1 MSKIAAGA
9 YERPLFIIKS
19 VSTPEQ
25 VPESAEYLVRALAR
39 IGDVV
44 YGEVKDADVFHDR
57 VTVVINDL
65 DDPDTAVE
73 KIDHLLGLS

>member
-19 VSTPEQ
+19 VPAPEQ
-25 VPESAEYLVRALAR
+25 VPQSAEFLVRALAR

-44 YGEVKDADVFHDR
+44 YEEVKDTNVFHDR
-57 VTVVINDL
+57 VVMVIDDL
-65 DDPDTAVE
+65 DDLDAVVE
-73 KIDHLLGLS
+73 KVDHLLGLS

>member
-19 VSTPEQ
+19 VSAPEQ
-25 VPESAEYLVRALAR
+25 VPQSAEYLVRALAR

-44 YGEVKDADVFHDR
+44 YGEVKKTDVFHDR
-57 VTVVINDL
+57 FIMVIDDL
-65 DDPDTAVE
+65 NDPDAVVE
-73 KIDHLLGLS
+73 KVDHLLGLS

>member
-19 VSTPEQ
+19 VSAPEQ
-25 VPESAEYLVRALAR
+25 VPQSAEYLVRALAR

-44 YGEVKDADVFHDR
+44 YGEVKKTDVFHDR
-57 VTVVINDL
+57 FIMVIDDL
-65 DDPDTAVE
+65 HDPDAVVE
-73 KIDHLLGLS
+73 KVDHLLGLS

>member
-19 VSTPEQ
+19 VPAPEQ
-25 VPESAEYLVRALAR
+25 VPQSAEYLVRALSR

>member
-9 YERPLFIIKS
+9 HERPLFIIKS
-19 VSTPEQ
+19 VSGPEE

-44 YGEVKDADVFHDR
+44 YGEIKDTDVFHDR
-57 VTVVINDL
+57 VTAVVDDL
-65 DDPDTAVE
+65 DDLDAAVE

>member
-19 VSTPEQ
+19 VPAPEQ
-25 VPESAEYLVRALAR
+25 VPQSAEYLVRALSR

-44 YGEVKDADVFHDR
+44 YGEVKNTDTFHDR
-57 VTVVINDL
+57 FTMVIDDL
-65 DDPDTAVE
+65 DNLDAAVE

>member
-9 YERPLFIIKS
+9 YERPLFIIKP

-25 VPESAEYLVRALAR
+25 VPDSAEYLVRALAR

-44 YGEVKDADVFHDR
+44 YGEAKDTDIFHDR
-57 VTVVINDL
+57 VIMVINDL
-65 DDPDTAVE
+65 DDLDAVVE
-73 KIDHLLGLS
+73 KVDHLLGLS

>member
-19 VSTPEQ
+19 ASMPEQ
-25 VPESAEYLVRALAR
+25 VPKSAEYLVRALAR

-44 YGEVKDADVFHDR
+44 YGEVQDVDIFHDR
-57 VTVVINDL
+57 VIAVIDDL

>member
-25 VPESAEYLVRALAR
+25 VPDSAEYLVRALAR

-44 YGEVKDADVFHDR
+44 YEEVKDTNVFHDR
-57 VTVVINDL
+57 VIMVIDDL
-65 DDPDTAVE
+65 NDPDAVVE

>member
-9 YERPLFIIKS
+9 CERPLFIIKPIS
-19 VSTPEQ
+19 GPEQ
-25 VPESAEYLVRALAR
+25 VPDSAEYLVRALAR

-44 YGEVKDADVFHDR
+44 YGEVQDVDIFHDR
-57 VTVVINDL
+57 VIAVIDDL
-65 DDPDTAVE
+65 DDLDAAVE

>member
-19 VSTPEQ
+19 VPAPEQ
-25 VPESAEYLVRALAR
+25 VPQSAEFLVRALAR

-44 YGEVKDADVFHDR
+44 YEEVKDTNVFHDR
-57 VTVVINDL
+57 VIMVIDDL
-65 DDPDTAVE
+65 NDPDAVVE

>member
-19 VSTPEQ
+19 VSAPEQ

-44 YGEVKDADVFHDR
+44 YGEVKDMDVFHDR
-57 VTVVINDL
+57 VLMTIDDL
-65 DDPDTAVE
+65 DDLDVAVGE
-73 KIDHLLGLS
+73 IDHLLGLS

>member
-19 VSTPEQ
+19 FSAPEQ
-25 VPESAEYLVRALAR
+25 VPDSAEYLVRALAR

-57 VTVVINDL
+57 VIMVIDDL
-65 DDPDTAVE
+65 DDLDAVVE
-73 KIDHLLGLS
+73 KVDHLLGLS

>member
-19 VSTPEQ
+19 ASTPEQ
-25 VPESAEYLVRALAR
+25 VPKSAEYLVRALAR

-44 YGEVKDADVFHDR
+44 YGEVQDVDIFHDR
-57 VTVVINDL
+57 VIAVIDDL
-65 DDPDTAVE
+65 DDPDVVVE

>member
-19 VSTPEQ
+19 VSAPEQ

-44 YGEVKDADVFHDR
+44 YGEVKDMDVFHDR
-57 VTVVINDL
+57 VLMTIDDL
-65 DDPDTAVE
+65 DDLDAVVE

>member
-44 YGEVKDADVFHDR
+44 YGEVQDMDIFHDR

>member
-19 VSTPEQ
+19 VSAPEQ
-25 VPESAEYLVRALAR
+25 VPQSAEFLVRALAR

-44 YGEVKDADVFHDR
+44 YEEVKDTNVFHDR
-57 VTVVINDL
+57 VIMVIDDL
-65 DDPDTAVE
+65 DDLDAVVE
-73 KIDHLLGLS
+73 KVDHLLGLS

>member
-9 YERPLFIIKS
+9 YERPLFIIKP

-25 VPESAEYLVRALAR
+25 VPQSAEYLVRALSR

-44 YGEVKDADVFHDR
+44 YGEVKNTDTFHDR
-57 VTVVINDL
+57 FTMVIDDL
-65 DDPDTAVE
+65 DNLDAAVE

>member
-19 VSTPEQ
+19 VSAPEQ

-44 YGEVKDADVFHDR
+44 YGEVKDMDVFHDR
-57 VTVVINDL
+57 VLMTIDDL
-65 DDPDTAVE
+65 DDLDVAVE

>member
-19 VSTPEQ
+19 VSAPEQ

-44 YGEVKDADVFHDR
+44 YGEVKDMDVFHDR
-57 VTVVINDL
+57 VLMTIDDL
-65 DDPDTAVE
+65 DDLDAAVE

>member
-1 MSKIAAGA
+1 MNKIATGA

-25 VPESAEYLVRALAR
+25 VPQPAEYLVRALAR

-44 YGEVKDADVFHDR
+44 YGEVKKTDVFHDR
-57 VTVVINDL
+57 FIMVIDDL
-65 DDPDTAVE
+65 NDPDAVVE
-73 KIDHLLGLS
+73 KVDHLLGLS

>member
-19 VSTPEQ
+19 VSAPEQ

-44 YGEVKDADVFHDR
+44 YGEVKDMDVFHDR
-57 VTVVINDL
+57 VLMTIDDL
-65 DDPDTAVE
+65 DDLDVDVE

>member
-19 VSTPEQ
+19 VSAPEQ

-44 YGEVKDADVFHDR
+44 YGEVQDADVFHDR
-57 VTVVINDL
+57 VIMVIDDL
-65 DDPDTAVE
+65 DDLDAVVE
-73 KIDHLLGLS
+73 KVDHLLGLS